1 MIFDKIKKWWS
12 DNNNSFLVEN
22 SIDYFNVKR
31 VDGID
36 YIYYNGVRITTDKDA
51 KDNLLDRLDLL
62 RTIYI
67 NEHKNK

>member
-12 DNNNSFLVEN
+12 DNNNRFLVEN